1 MLYHLY
7 NLAYS
12 IHTAFEK
19 HGIVYF
25 LDYGSAVGA
34 IRHRGIIPWDDD
46 LDIVIREVDESL
58 FLGKVRKELSKNR
71 NIKVLKGVPGG
82 IWDYKIYNPTDDSL
96 SYLACDVFIIHRT
109 NQSRRKVYTYRNEK
123 TRNSWP
129 YEYDENTL
137 KPTLT
142 KFGAFQMR
150 ILPENAYFYFDH
162 LYGKRWKYVA
172 KTAKYDHHADQHL
185 IPMTFLIPSSMQI
198 PNSNISKRT

>member
-1 MLYHLY
+1 MLNHLY
-7 NLAYS
+7 NLAHS
-12 IHTAFEK
+12 IHTAFER
-19 HGIVYF
+19 HRIVYF

-34 IRHRGIIPWDDD
+34 IRHGGIIPWDDD

-71 NIKVLKGVPGG
+71 NIKILKGVPGG

-123 TRNSWP
+123 TRNWWP
-129 YEYDENTL
+129 YEYDEETL
-137 KPTLT
+137 KPILT
-142 KFGAFQMR
+142 KFGQFQMR
-150 ILPENAYFYFDH
+150 ILPEDAYYYFDH
-162 LYGKRWKYVA
+162 LYGKGWKYVA

-198 PNSNISKRT
+198 RNSNISERT